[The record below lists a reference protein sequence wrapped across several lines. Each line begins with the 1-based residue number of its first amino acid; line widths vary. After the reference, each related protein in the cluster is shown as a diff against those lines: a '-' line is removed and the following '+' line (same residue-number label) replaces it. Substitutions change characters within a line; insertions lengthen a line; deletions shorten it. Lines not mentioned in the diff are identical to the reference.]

1 MIRILFVCLGNICR
15 SPMAEMMFKDL
26 VKKNNLQNEFHIE
39 SMATSYEEEGNG
51 LHYGAVDI
59 LKRHGI
65 TIENHRAH
73 RMQKADYDKFDYIIG
88 MEDSNI
94 FNIMRIIGEDPLKK
108 VHRLLDFSNHPRDIA
123 DPWYT
128 GNFVK
133 TYEDLEEGL
142 NVFLDYLIKNIGE

>member
-26 VKKNNLQNEFHIE
+26 INKNNLKDKFHVE

-51 LHYGAVDI
+51 LHYGAIEI
-59 LKRHGI
+59 LKRHEI
-65 TIENHRAH
+65 FIENHKAH

-94 FNIMRIIGEDPLKK
+94 FNIRRIIGEDPMHK
-108 VHRLLDFSNHPRDIA
+108 VYRLLDFTNNPRDIA

-133 TYEDLEEGL
+133 TYEDLDEGL
-142 NVFLDYLIKNIGE
+142 NAFLKYLIDNVV